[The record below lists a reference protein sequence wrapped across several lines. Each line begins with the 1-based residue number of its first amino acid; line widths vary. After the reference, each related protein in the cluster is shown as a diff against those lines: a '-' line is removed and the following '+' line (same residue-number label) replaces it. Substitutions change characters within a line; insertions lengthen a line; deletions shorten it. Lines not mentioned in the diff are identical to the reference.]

1 MQKKSL
7 IQGIDDNDIDKLLL
21 NEGIIHLKNCFTQS
35 ELRKALKNNSFLE
48 QERVS
53 LPEDSIYL
61 KLFKHPKIRKSI
73 IHLLNT
79 MDYHLTTLS
88 SNTLFPNVDKRSY
101 HVDWPYHKYTQD
113 SGDINTIYEDRLD
126 GVQVIIPLDN
136 FTIDNGAT
144 LYIPY
149 SYLARRYPSIEIL
162 KSGTFEAAETKCNEN
177 ENENE
182 SNELNESENK
192 KEKEKELFVCKK
204 KYLLGKVG
212 DVFIYPSTLWHS
224 QGLNITDKPRR
235 ALLGN
240 FSPKGINKKDY

>member
-1 MQKKSL
+1 MQENSI
-7 IQGIDDNDIDKLLL
+7 IQGINNNEIDKQLL
-21 NEGIIHLKNCFTQS
+21 NEGIIHLKDLFTQS

-48 QERVS
+48 QERIG
-53 LPEDSIYL
+53 LPEDSIYI

-79 MDYHLTTLS
+79 NDYHLTTLS
-88 SNTLFPNVDKRSY
+88 SNTLFPNVDKRAY

-144 LYIPY
+144 MYIPY
-149 SYLARRYPSIEIL
+149 SYLARRYPNIDIL
-162 KSGTFEAAETKCNEN
+162 KSGTFEAAKSSTSTKQTE
-177 ENENE
+177 EE
-182 SNELNESENK
+182 ENK
-192 KEKEKELFVCKK
+192 EEKELFVCKK
-204 KYLLGKVG
+204 KYLLGKIG
-212 DVFIYPSTLWHS
+212 DVFIYQSTLWHS

-235 ALLGN
+235 ALLAN
-240 FSPKGINKKDY
+240 FSPKSISKKDY

>member
-1 MQKKSL
+1 MQENSI
-7 IQGIDDNDIDKLLL
+7 IQGINNNEIDKQLL
-21 NEGIIHLKNCFTQS
+21 NEGIIHLKDLFTQS

-48 QERVS
+48 QERIG
-53 LPEDSIYL
+53 LPEDSIYI

-79 MDYHLTTLS
+79 NNYHLTTLS
-88 SNTLFPNVDKRSY
+88 SNTLFPNVDKRAY

-136 FTIDNGAT
+136 FTIENGAT
-144 LYIPY
+144 MYIPY
-149 SYLARRYPSIEIL
+149 SYLARRYPSIDIL
-162 KSGTFEAAETKCNEN
+162 KSGTFEAADSKNEN
-177 ENENE
+177 EEDKNNEE
-182 SNELNESENK
+182 ENK
-192 KEKEKELFVCKK
+192 KPLFVCKK

-224 QGLNITDKPRR
+224 QGLNITNKPRR
-235 ALLGN
+235 ALLAN
-240 FSPKGINKKDY
+240 FSPKNINKKDY